1 MLYPKESRTREIRDL
16 SGIWKFKIDSD
27 NKGLRE
33 SWHSKPL
40 TNTIHMPVPASFND
54 ITQNAQ
60 IRDHIGYVWY
70 ETTFYVPERILASK
84 RVIIRFGSATH
95 QAIVWINGQEIIKH
109 KGGFLPFEA
118 DITNH
123 IDKSGNPNLLTVAI
137 NNELTWQT
145 LPPGE
150 TVSCAEVPTLKKQ
163 EYHFDFFNYAGIH
176 RPVKLTFRPQ
186 IYIDDISVTT
196 NVEKD
201 KGIINYKI
209 SASDKANCKVHL
221 CMNNGEPICS
231 SDGLAGQIKVA
242 SPQLWDTNNPY
253 LYKLKVE
260 LTNDKGELLDEYE
273 LPIGIRTVKV
283 IGNKLCL
290 NGKAVYFKG
299 FGKHEDSA
307 IRGRGLDNCT
317 NVKDFN
323 LLKWINANSF
333 RTSHYPYSEEIMNL
347 ADQYGILIIDE
358 CPAVGMHHFGR
369 KEGNIFCDERVNNE
383 TLQHH
388 LDVMTDMIKRDK
400 NHPSVVMWSVA
411 NEAVTKEEGSLPY
424 FDAVI
429 KKTRQ
434 LDPTRPVT
442 MAQINLAA
450 DCTVSQLL
458 DVICVNRYFSW
469 YNDSGMLDSINI
481 RLENELRRWYDRFK
495 KPIIISE
502 YGADAIA
509 GFHSDPP
516 VMFSEEYQV
525 EMLNRFHQVFDSLDF
540 IIGEHVWN
548 FADFSTKQGITR
560 VMGNKKGVF
569 TRDRQPKMVAHM
581 LKERWSKK

>member
-1 MLYPKESRTREIRDL
+1 
-16 SGIWKFKIDSD
+16 
-27 NKGLRE
+27 
-33 SWHSKPL
+33 
-40 TNTIHMPVPASFND
+40 
-54 ITQNAQ
+54 
-60 IRDHIGYVWY
+60 
-70 ETTFYVPERILASK
+70 
-84 RVIIRFGSATH
+84 
-95 QAIVWINGQEIIKH
+95 
-109 KGGFLPFEA
+109 
-118 DITNH
+118 
-123 IDKSGNPNLLTVAI
+123 
-137 NNELTWQT
+137 
-145 LPPGE
+145 
-150 TVSCAEVPTLKKQ
+150 
-163 EYHFDFFNYAGIH
+163 
-176 RPVKLTFRPQ
+176 
-186 IYIDDISVTT
+186 
-196 NVEKD
+196 
-201 KGIINYKI
+201 
-209 SASDKANCKVHL
+209 VHL
-221 CMNNGEPICS
+221 CLNDGDPICS
-231 SDGLAGQIKVA
+231 SDGLAGQIKVS
-242 SPQLWDTNNPY
+242 SPRLWDTNNPY

-260 LTNDKGELLDEYE
+260 LTNDKSELLDEYE
-273 LPIGIRTVKV
+273 LPIGIRTIEVV
-283 IGNKLCL
+283 GNKLCL

-358 CPAVGMHHFGR
+358 CPAVGMHHFGH
-369 KEGNIFCDERVNNE
+369 KEGSIFCNERVNSE
-383 TLQHH
+383 SLQHH

-400 NHPSVVMWSVA
+400 NHPSVIMWSVA

-429 KKTRQ
+429 NKTRQ

-442 MAQINLAA
+442 MAQICLAVE
-450 DCTVSQLL
+450 CRVSQLL

-469 YNDSGMLDSINI
+469 YNDSGMLDTINI
-481 RLENELRRWYDRFK
+481 RLENELRRWHERFQ
-495 KPIIISE
+495 KPIIVSE

-525 EMLNRFHQVFDSLDF
+525 EMLSRFHQVFDSLDF
-540 IIGEHVWN
+540 ITGEHVWN
-548 FADFSTKQGITR
+548 FADFATKQGITR

-581 LKERWSKK
+581 LRERWSKK

>member
-1 MLYPKESRTREIRDL
+1 MLNPKESRTREIKDL
-16 SGIWKFKIDSD
+16 SGIWNFKIDTD
-27 NKGLRE
+27 NKGIQE
-33 SWHSKPL
+33 NWQTKPL
-40 TNTIHMPVPASFND
+40 TNTILMPVPASYND

-70 ETTFYVPERILASK
+70 ETKFNVPQRIFADK
-84 RVIIRFGSATH
+84 NVILRFGSATH
-95 QAIVWINGQEIIKH
+95 FAIVWVNGREIIRH

-118 DITNH
+118 DITNF
-123 IDKSGNPNLLTVAI
+123 IDKTGSDNILTVAV

-150 TVSCAEVPTLKKQ
+150 TVVCDVIPTLKKQ

-176 RPVKLTFRPQ
+176 RPVKLIFRPKTF
-186 IYIDDISVTT
+186 IDDISITT

-201 KGIINYKI
+201 TGIVNYQI
-209 SASDKANCKVHL
+209 SALGKANCKAHL
-221 CMNNGEPICS
+221 YTSDNKLICS
-231 SDGLAGQIKVA
+231 SAAAAGQLKVQ
-242 SPQLWDTNNPY
+242 SPNLWDVQNPY

-260 LTNDKGELLDEYE
+260 LTNDKGELIDEYE
-273 LPIGIRTVKV
+273 LPIGIRTIKV
-283 IGNKLCL
+283 EGKKFLL
-290 NGKAVYFKG
+290 NGKEVYFTG

-307 IRGRGLDNCT
+307 IRGRGVDNCT

-333 RTSHYPYSEEIMNL
+333 RTSHYPYSEEILNL

-358 CPAVGMHHFGR
+358 CPAVGMYNFGNN
-369 KEGNIFCDERVNNE
+369 EGNIFCNEHVNNE

-388 LDVMTDMIKRDK
+388 LDVMADLIKRDK

-411 NEAVTKEEGSLPY
+411 NEAITSEDGSLPY
-424 FDAVI
+424 FSKVI
-429 KKTRQ
+429 NKTRQ
-434 LDPTRPVT
+434 LDPSRPIT
-442 MAQINLAA
+442 MAQITVAA
-450 DCTVSQLL
+450 KCTVSQLL

-469 YNDSGMLDSINI
+469 YIDSGMLDTIEI
-481 RLENELRRWYDRFK
+481 KLGNELRKWYERFP
-495 KPIIISE
+495 KPIIVSE

-525 EMLNRFHQVFDSLDF
+525 EMINRFHKVFDSMDF

-548 FADFSTKQGITR
+548 FADFATKQGITR

-569 TRDRQPKMVAHM
+569 TRDRQPKMIAHI